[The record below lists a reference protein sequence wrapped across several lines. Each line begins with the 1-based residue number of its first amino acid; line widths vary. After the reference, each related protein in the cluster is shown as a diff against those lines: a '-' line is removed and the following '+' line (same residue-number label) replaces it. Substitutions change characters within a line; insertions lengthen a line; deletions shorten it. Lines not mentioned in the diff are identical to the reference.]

1 MKYFFLIHFVVC
13 SICFCQQK
21 PKDDLYLYFKEDGK
35 MFTFKSVNSKLQKSN
50 ATMIKVSI
58 GSGIPITYSFKI
70 NNDGFAVGFDSYIC
84 EGGKIKEF
92 ETKKIS
98 LEGFDFNK
106 KDVKDIKWLKKQFI
120 KQDYIDLNEFYE
132 NIFIVEVDSVFKNVY
147 ITRVIQVESIE

>member
-35 MFTFKSVNSKLQKSN
+35 KFTFKSVDSKFQKSK

-58 GSGIPITYSFKI
+58 GSGMPITYSFKI
-70 NNDGFAVGFDSYIC
+70 NNEGFAVGFDSYLC

-92 ETKKIS
+92 ETKTIS
-98 LEGFDFNK
+98 LEDFKK
-106 KDVKDIKWLKKQFI
+106 KDVKDFKWLKKQFI
-120 KQDYIDLNEFYE
+120 KHDYIDFNEIYE
-132 NIFIVEVDSVFKNVY
+132 NIFIVEMDSVFKNVY
-147 ITRVIQVESIE
+147 VTRVVQVESIE